1 MYAVIGGSGFL
12 GSSLCRLFNK
22 NDISYTN
29 FDLVNSE
36 DQFFREL
43 DVTNISDGDLANHSC
58 IINLA
63 AEHKDDVKPVEKYYH
78 VNVKG
83 AEEVCDHARK
93 ENIDFIIFLSSV
105 AVYGF
110 APPNTGEDGAP
121 NFFNEYGRTKHLA
134 EKVYLKWQQE
144 DPENRRLIII
154 RPTVIFGPGN
164 RGNVYNLFNQIFKK
178 RFVMFGD
185 GNNQKSMAYVENV
198 AAFIMYILN
207 SNPNLQIYNYVDK
220 PDLSM
225 NKLILLIRKTLFK
238 KNNIGLRFPNIFG
251 FFIGKSADFISMIT
265 GKSLPVSSI
274 RIKKFMSTTQFSS
287 SIPSTG
293 FVAPFELKDGLIKT
307 LTYEFL
313 EDNSE
318 NRTFKTE

>member
-1 MYAVIGGSGFL
+1 
-12 GSSLCRLFNK
+12 
-22 NDISYTN
+22 
-29 FDLVNSE
+29 
-36 DQFFREL
+36 
-43 DVTNISDGDLANHSC
+43 
-58 IINLA
+58 
-63 AEHKDDVKPVEKYYH
+63 
-78 VNVKG
+78 
-83 AEEVCDHARK
+83 
-93 ENIDFIIFLSSV
+93 
-105 AVYGF
+105 
-110 APPNTGEDGAP
+110 
-121 NFFNEYGRTKHLA
+121 
-134 EKVYLKWQQE
+134 
-144 DPENRRLIII
+144 
-154 RPTVIFGPGN
+154 
-164 RGNVYNLFNQIFKK
+164 
-178 RFVMFGD
+178 MFGD

-198 AAFIMYILN
+198 AAFIMYIAN

-251 FFIGKSADFISMIT
+251 FFIGKFADFISMIT

-293 FVAPFELKDGLIKT
+293 FVAPFELEDGLVKT